1 MKSSNKEKDYDVRD
15 RGFLSSQILYIMKIK
30 VDFIEHPIQEVISP
44 HKCQKYTRKKDERK
58 MQKSYQ
64 KHFSFTWRN

>member
-30 VDFIEHPIQEVISP
+30 VDFCEHPIQEVIP
-44 HKCQKYTRKKDERK
+44 PPTNVKNTLERK
-58 MQKSYQ
+58 MQKAFYQ
-64 KHFSFTWRN
+64 KYFSFIWRN